1 MSLNVFGCPTST
13 SLNTHKDLLMNKA
26 NDQKHFHSCGIW
38 IKASYINHSC
48 MSTARRAFIGD
59 MMIVRATRDLE
70 AGTEVTFWYHPPI
83 STSVEDLQKKLA
95 HWNFVCDCVIC
106 LDARA
111 TGASVLN
118 ERRTMVKGLKR
129 MIDRAPAAIKA
140 RKIKSLLDSLEKTY
154 THPTEEVPRLLLW
167 EPQQALAH
175 ACAAQN
181 KPKESIK
188 WIGKSLVALG
198 FAVTGADD
206 SQHPFV
212 VTRWG
217 LVMDRLVQA
226 FLQARDAFIA
236 IQALE
241 KSRQAE
247 EYART
252 AYKMIVGEDQTFS
265 ATYECT
271 NS

>member
-1 MSLNVFGCPTST
+1 MSLNVFGCPPSS

-26 NDQKHFHSCGIW
+26 NEEKPYHSCGIW

-83 STSVEDLQKKLA
+83 STSHEDMQKKLD
-95 HWNFVCDCVIC
+95 HWNFVRDCAIC

-111 TGASVLN
+111 TDASVLN
-118 ERRTMVKGLKR
+118 ERRAMLKSLKR
-129 MIDRAPAAIKA
+129 MIDRAPAAIKGK
-140 RKIKSLLDSLEKTY
+140 KIKNLLDSLEGTY
-154 THPTEEVPRLLLW
+154 TRPTEEVPRLLVW
-167 EPQQALAH
+167 GPQQALAH
-175 ACAAQN
+175 AYAAQN
-181 KPKESIK
+181 KPKETLE
-188 WIGKSLVALG
+188 WIGKTLVALG
-198 FAVTGADD
+198 FAVTGADY

-217 LVMDRLVQA
+217 LVVDHLVQT

-252 AYKMIVGEDQTFS
+252 AYKIIVGEDQTFS
-265 ATYECT
+265 ATYNHT